1 MVVAWLHQT
10 TNRLNFMLE
19 LVALTK
25 QAEFVDTSSV
35 FRGHDMCRPS
45 SAQWINPL
53 LPQTS
58 GSAHP
63 NAVGHLITAVEVY
76 EGLEK

>member
-1 MVVAWLHQT
+1 MRTKVITH
-10 TNRLNFMLE
+10 RLNSMLAPA
-19 LVALTK
+19 ALTK

-45 SAQWINPL
+45 SAQWINPP

-63 NAVGHLITAVEVY
+63 PAVGHLITAIEVY
-76 EGLEK
+76 ERLEK

>member
-1 MVVAWLHQT
+1 MRTKVITH
-10 TNRLNFMLE
+10 RLNFMLAPA
-19 LVALTK
+19 ALTK
-25 QAEFVDTSSV
+25 QAELVDTSSV

-63 NAVGHLITAVEVY
+63 PQSAT
-76 EGLEK
+76 